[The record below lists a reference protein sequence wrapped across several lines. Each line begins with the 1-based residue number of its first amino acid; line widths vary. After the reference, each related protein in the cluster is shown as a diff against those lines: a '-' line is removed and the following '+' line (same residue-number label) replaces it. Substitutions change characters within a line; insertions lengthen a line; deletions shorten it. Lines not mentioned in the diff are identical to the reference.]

1 MGEEQKRSFVEG
13 VKDIAPILLGIMPF
27 AMISGITAVNV
38 GISRGMAM
46 VMSVFIF
53 AGASQLAAY
62 QLIASGA
69 ISFVIIYTA
78 LVINLRFVV
87 YSASIAPY
95 FQNLSMPLKWIYA
108 YLLTDQGYAVS
119 LIRFRDDDSV
129 IPTWHYLGCSV
140 TLWATWQLFS
150 AIGIFLGSSVPAH
163 WGLDFAI
170 PLTFMAVLVKS
181 LDNRPSMIAAVV
193 GGVVAVVAD
202 PLPLNSGLIVGVLSG
217 ILAGY
222 WADRASRARGQKGG
236 NG

>member
-1 MGEEQKRSFVEG
+1 MGEESKRSFVEG

-27 AMISGITAVNV
+27 GMISGITAVNV
-38 GISRGMAM
+38 GISRPMAM
-46 VMSVFIF
+46 AMSVFIF

-78 LVINLRFVV
+78 LVVNLRFVV

-95 FQNLSMPLKWIYA
+95 FQSLSTPWKWVCA

-119 LIRFRDDDSV
+119 LIRFRDDESIMPV
-129 IPTWHYLGCSV
+129 WYYLGCSV
-140 TLWATWQLFS
+140 TLWFTWQVFS
-150 AIGIFLGSSVPAH
+150 AIGIFLGSAVPGH

-181 LDNRPSMIAAVV
+181 LDSRPAMIAAVV
-193 GGVVAVVAD
+193 GGVVAVVAN
-202 PLPLNSGLIVGVLSG
+202 PLPMNSGLIIGVLSG
-217 ILAGY
+217 ILTGF
-222 WADRASRARGQKGG
+222 WADRAGRRRGEKGE
-236 NG
+236 ND